1 MGGNM
6 AEIKKDDQNKEQKT
20 GANTTAPTKKI
31 TLVEMIMIMMLV
43 GLVFVFIFPF
53 QQMKVDQEQEA
64 IARQK
69 FEVILPTFEVI
80 VAAAEEYKKN
90 DEFAAYP
97 ILLDELNLKDINTE
111 FFRFDYTDE
120 GPTIIAISTK
130 EFREPEVKVKYNMAT
145 KSYTI
150 EDADSKVVPTVKEDW
165 LP

>member
-6 AEIKKDDQNKEQKT
+6 AEIKKDDQKKGQNKGEK
-20 GANTTAPTKKI
+20 TTAPTKKV
-31 TLVEMIMIMMLV
+31 TLIEMIMIMMLV
-43 GLVFVFIFPF
+43 GLVFVFVFPF
-53 QQMKVDQEQEA
+53 QQMKVDQKQEA

-69 FEVILPTFEVI
+69 FEAILPTFELI
-80 VAAAEEYKKN
+80 VEAAEQYKKN

-97 ILLDELNLKDINTE
+97 ILLDELNLSDINTE

-120 GPTIIAISTK
+120 GPTIIAIST
-130 EFREPEVKVKYNMAT
+130 EAFRAAEVKVKYNMAT
-145 KSYTI
+145 KSYSI